1 MSNNSKKSDE
11 QLNKEIKSLQKE
23 IIQVEDIHKKTK
35 TNKEI
40 LQSQM
45 LGEKKQS
52 IKDKLVEK
60 VDEKM
65 EILSLILQSSDKL
78 KKELETLKIEQ
89 NRRLLGIKGGKSKK
103 HKKTI
108 HKKHKKTIHKKTN
121 HKKTIHKKHKKTIH
135 KKAKKHKKTKKV

>member
-11 QLNKEIKSLQKE
+11 QLKKQIKSLQKE
-23 IIQVEDIHKKTK
+23 ILEVENIGKKTK

-45 LGEKKQS
+45 IGEKKQS
-52 IKDKLVEK
+52 KKDELAEK

-65 EILSLILQSSDKL
+65 EILTLILQSSNKL

-108 HKKHKKTIHKKTN
+108 HKKTNDKKTN
-121 HKKTIHKKHKKTIH
+121 H
-135 KKAKKHKKTKKV
+135 KKHKKTKKV